1 MQFSNI
7 TTTMIFLCFN
17 QLIQEKDMY
26 VTCDFQDLIH
36 PLHYNIGR
44 NGEDTSARVL
54 LRLIEYFFLLFLGGF
69 ILHTCNRPIP
79 LALAT
84 FFHAGYPVA
93 ILLSPHLAGIV
104 STFIWR
110 FFVASSV

>member
-69 ILHTCNRPIP
+69 IPVTDQFHWLSQHSFMQVT
-79 LALAT
+79 LWQ
-84 FFHAGYPVA
+84 FF
-93 ILLSPHLAGIV
+93 SPH
-104 STFIWR
+104 IWLE
-110 FFVASSV
+110 